1 MIKMNVLKT
10 ENTHSAPKRERSP
23 ASVSPKNTF
32 VQTKLSIAQPND
44 KYEQEADRIADH
56 VVHSDTTSSRLLREK
71 PQNVDRQS
79 GKLHKKPLRSGN
91 QELAPQPYFMKQNR
105 TILSQPPAHTT
116 QPRQIS
122 TNASP
127 SIQRFALVG
136 GTLQDENDPN
146 LNNNM
151 RSYATDKSFRNY
163 HDIEEF
169 KEHAAGQTDY
179 IGNVFSGPYTGFWV
193 RFPQQGLNIL
203 GESHQELTL
212 KDLMPAVNST
222 NFIGERFASEDMH
235 MFESPEFQ
243 STYLDLTQEEF
254 EHMGIDQDPDKQQYG
269 GESLLMK
276 TGFVLHHALQFLQPD
291 GMDILRL
298 EGYFGKPLQR
308 YLLIAW
314 AWSKDN
320 LDRVIQMQSLGQE
333 VMLEKEVLAEI
344 HRLIAPQI
352 EPFLNS
358 LSPDDYLENSLGLPY
373 NRQIIP
379 LLREFAG
386 AFSQI
391 TLRMMIEDTDSGLTN
406 QQRDELDF
414 NRATPRETSQ
424 AYQDV
429 RNHSMYK
436 LVTHAAANGVR
447 YAGYGSNHLTYITN
461 RGLPANSQGILIN
474 GEGLQR
480 IINLNHM
487 IRTRINQ
494 QLEERSTP

>member
-71 PQNVDRQS
+71 PQNIDRQS
-79 GKLHKKPLRSGN
+79 GKLHKKPLRSGS

-105 TILSQPPAHTT
+105 TILSQPPAHTI